1 VDPGMLIYIAVTII
15 FWLRAPD
22 AVVDVKNHVLRGTDP
37 LETVSTPVVPCTL
50 EWNMVNH
57 WSSLQ

>member
-1 VDPGMLIYIAVTII
+1 MLIYIAVTII

-37 LETVSTPVVPCTL
+37 LETVSPPVVPCTL
-50 EWNMVNH
+50 EWNMVNY